1 LVGQG
6 GTKFKENNLDPGGCA
21 MKRKKLTHGITF
33 FVTAETYQA
42 VREDVDECQISISE
56 LMRGLI
62 EDYLNGTHFYSRPS
76 FEEREIDKTSNE
88 EAEPNE

>member
-1 LVGQG
+1 
-6 GTKFKENNLDPGGCA
+6 

-33 FVTAETYQA
+33 FVTAETYEA
-42 VREDVDECQISISE
+42 VRKDVDECQISISD

-62 EDYLNGTHFYSRPS
+62 EDYLNGTHFYSKPS
-76 FEEREIDKTSNE
+76 LGEMEIEEKTNE

>member
-1 LVGQG
+1 
-6 GTKFKENNLDPGGCA
+6 

-33 FVTAETYQA
+33 FVTAETYEA
-42 VREDVDECQISISE
+42 VRKDVDECQISISE

-62 EDYLNGTHFYSRPS
+62 EDYLNATHFFSKPS
-76 FEEREIDKTSNE
+76 LDEMEIEEKSNE

>member
-1 LVGQG
+1 
-6 GTKFKENNLDPGGCA
+6 

-33 FVTAETYQA
+33 FVTAETYEA
-42 VREDVDECQISISE
+42 IRKDVDECQISISD

-62 EDYLNGTHFYSRPS
+62 TDYLDGTHFYSKPTLGEMEI
-76 FEEREIDKTSNE
+76 EEKSNE

>member
-1 LVGQG
+1 
-6 GTKFKENNLDPGGCA
+6 

-33 FVTAETYQA
+33 FVTAETYEA
-42 VREDVDECQISISE
+42 ISKDVDECQISISE

-62 EDYLNGTHFYSRPS
+62 EDYLNATHFYTKPS
-76 FEEREIDKTSNE
+76 LGEMEIEEKSNE

>member
-1 LVGQG
+1 
-6 GTKFKENNLDPGGCA
+6 

-33 FVTAETYQA
+33 FVTAETYEA
-42 VREDVDECQISISE
+42 VRKDVDEGQVSISE

-62 EDYLNGTHFYSRPS
+62 EDYLNGTHFYSKPS
-76 FEEREIDKTSNE
+76 FEEREIEGTSVK